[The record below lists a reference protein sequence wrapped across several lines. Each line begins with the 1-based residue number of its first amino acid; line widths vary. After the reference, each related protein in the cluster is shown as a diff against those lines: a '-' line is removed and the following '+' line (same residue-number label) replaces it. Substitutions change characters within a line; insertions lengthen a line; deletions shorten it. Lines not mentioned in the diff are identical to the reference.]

1 MAISL
6 AHEGRCFENSLQAT
20 PLTCSEVE
28 RVDHAWSK
36 LLCVFLFL
44 SDENLALRL
53 GREPLL
59 SDSARQ
65 TVMGQL
71 SASFASCL
79 DDSFIWE
86 STFELYVELGKVR
99 KLVHAMAANERGGE
113 SKPLNILPTLEHI
126 QRNLARWRRQHKSGI
141 EGMSKAWIA

>member
-6 AHEGRCFENSLQAT
+6 AHEGRCFENSMQAT
-20 PLTCSEVE
+20 PFACSENE
-28 RVDHAWSK
+28 KTDHEWSN

-44 SDENLALRL
+44 ADENLALRL

-59 SDSARQ
+59 SESARQ
-65 TVMGQL
+65 TVTSQL

-86 STFELYVELGKVR
+86 STFELYIELRKAR
-99 KLVHAMAANERGGE
+99 KLVHAMATNRRGGDN
-113 SKPLNILPTLEHI
+113 KPSNVLPTLEHI
-126 QRNLARWRRQHKSGI
+126 QRNLARWRRQHRKSV
-141 EGMSKAWIA
+141 EGMFRRT